1 MTRCVC
7 CNKNLSDFEATRRSA
22 STGEFLDMC
31 NNCLQDSGIATK
43 DRRDLLTEESGTN
56 CYIDDEEGVDKIE
69 KDSIINYRD
78 TKGIDDL

>member
-31 NNCLQDSGIATK
+31 NNCITDTGIATK
-43 DRRDLLTEESGTN
+43 DRRDLLTEEGTN
-56 CYIDDEEGVDKIE
+56 SYIDDDEGLDKIE
-69 KDSIINYRD
+69 KDTIINYVDNR
-78 TKGIDDL
+78 GIEEL